1 MGADDKSS
9 IAINKDVANCSFMCF
24 SYLEQREDLYDVRKN
39 LAKGPS
45 EFTGGRPQRRRNPP
59 HYANVIPG
67 HPGDDVCSRNT
78 AEYPKTSGVEM
89 KYLVIYEKTVTG
101 YS

>member
-24 SYLEQREDLYDVRKN
+24 SYLEQREDLFDVRKN
-39 LAKGPS
+39 FAKGPS

-59 HYANVIPG
+59 HCANVIPG
-67 HPGDDVCSRNT
+67 HPGDDVAPGTLQSILRQ
-78 AEYPKTSGVEM
+78 AGLK
-89 KYLVIYEKTVTG
+89 
-101 YS
+101 